1 MQKMGLK
8 KWLSFALL
16 ALMLVSLFPAAAL
29 ADELETAEALDGA
42 TMSWTWTV
50 TIIGGNYYR
59 SDGTASS
66 TNKYTVNRHL
76 DNSVD
81 HVIGY
86 RFVWNASAGGSKYN
100 GGWQLVMTVDGKD
113 VESTTAYIF
122 TKDMSTVSGTWTAP
136 KSSHT
141 GNSSHPFTLYL
152 SSYPNADYAKP
163 TPTPA
168 PTPTPVPATPTPVP
182 ATPTPVPATPTP
194 VPATPTPVPATP
206 TPVPATPTPVPATP
220 TPVPATPTPEPA
232 TPTPEPATP
241 TPEPATPTPEPA
253 TPTPE
258 PATPTPEPATPTPE
272 PATPT
277 PKPDPTPT
285 AEPSPTA
292 KPSPSTNPGGGNGGN
307 GNGKG
312 KGTPQTGDESTLC
325 LWLSLAL
332 MSAAAMSGTAVYMRR
347 KKASK

>member
-152 SSYPNADYAKP
+152 SDYPNGNYAK
-163 TPTPA
+163 

-194 VPATPTPVPATP
+194 VPATPTPV
-206 TPVPATPTPVPATP
+206 
-220 TPVPATPTPEPA
+220 
-232 TPTPEPATP
+232 PATP

>member
-152 SSYPNADYAKP
+152 SDYPNGNYAKP

-194 VPATPTPVPATP
+194 EPATPTPEPATPTPVPATP
-206 TPVPATPTPVPATP
+206 TPVPATPTPV
-220 TPVPATPTPEPA
+220 
-232 TPTPEPATP
+232 PATP

>member
-152 SSYPNADYAKP
+152 SDYPNGNYAKP
-163 TPTPA
+163 
-168 PTPTPVPATPTPVP
+168 
-182 ATPTPVPATPTP
+182 
-194 VPATPTPVPATP
+194 
-206 TPVPATPTPVPATP
+206 TPTPVPATP

-232 TPTPEPATP
+232 TPTPV
-241 TPEPATPTPEPA
+241 PA

>member
-29 ADELETAEALDGA
+29 ADEPETEALDGA
-42 TMSWTWTV
+42 SMSWTWTV
-50 TIIGGNYYR
+50 TIFGGNYCKK
-59 SDGTASS
+59 DGTASS

-113 VESTTAYIF
+113 VESTTAYIY

-136 KSSHT
+136 GSSHT
-141 GNSSHPFTLYL
+141 GNSSHPFNIYL
-152 SSYPNADYAKP
+152 SNYPDANYAKP

-168 PTPTPVPATPTPVP
+168 PTPTPVPATPTP
-182 ATPTPVPATPTP
+182 
-194 VPATPTPVPATP
+194 
-206 TPVPATPTPVPATP
+206 
-220 TPVPATPTPEPA
+220 EPA
-232 TPTPEPATP
+232 TPTPEPDP
-241 TPEPATPTPEPA
+241 
-253 TPTPE
+253 
-258 PATPTPEPATPTPE
+258 
-272 PATPT
+272 TPT

>member
-8 KWLSFALL
+8 KWLSFVLL

-50 TIIGGNYYR
+50 TIFGGNYYR

-152 SSYPNADYAKP
+152 SDYPNGNYAKP

-182 ATPTPVPATPTP
+182 ATPTPEPATPTP
-194 VPATPTPVPATP
+194 V
-206 TPVPATPTPVPATP
+206 
-220 TPVPATPTPEPA
+220 
-232 TPTPEPATP
+232 
-241 TPEPATPTPEPA
+241 
-253 TPTPE
+253 

>member
-29 ADELETAEALDGA
+29 ADEPETEALDGA
-42 TMSWTWTV
+42 SMSWTWTV
-50 TIIGGNYYR
+50 TIFGGNYCKK
-59 SDGTASS
+59 DGTASS

-113 VESTTAYIF
+113 VESTTAYIY

-136 KSSHT
+136 GSSHT
-141 GNSSHPFTLYL
+141 GNSSHPFNIYL
-152 SSYPNADYAKP
+152 SNYPDANYAKP

-168 PTPTPVPATPTPVP
+168 PTPTPVPATPTPVPATPTPEP

-232 TPTPEPATP
+232 TPTPEPDP
-241 TPEPATPTPEPA
+241 
-253 TPTPE
+253 
-258 PATPTPEPATPTPE
+258 
-272 PATPT
+272 TPT

>member
-29 ADELETAEALDGA
+29 ADEPETEALDGA
-42 TMSWTWTV
+42 SMSWTWTV
-50 TIIGGNYYR
+50 TIFGGNYCKK
-59 SDGTASS
+59 DGTASS
-66 TNKYTVNRHL
+66 TTKYTVNRHL

-113 VESTTAYIF
+113 VESTTAYIY

-136 KSSHT
+136 GSSHT
-141 GNSSHPFTLYL
+141 GNSSHPFNIYL
-152 SSYPNADYAKP
+152 SNYPDANYAKP

-182 ATPTPVPATPTP
+182 ATPTPE
-194 VPATPTPVPATP
+194 PATPTPVPATP

-232 TPTPEPATP
+232 TPTPEPDP
-241 TPEPATPTPEPA
+241 
-253 TPTPE
+253 
-258 PATPTPEPATPTPE
+258 
-272 PATPT
+272 TPT

>member
-152 SSYPNADYAKP
+152 SDYPNGNYAKP
-163 TPTPA
+163 TPTPE
-168 PTPTPVPATPTPVP
+168 PATPTPVP

-206 TPVPATPTPVPATP
+206 TPVPATPTPV
-220 TPVPATPTPEPA
+220 
-232 TPTPEPATP
+232 
-241 TPEPATPTPEPA
+241 PA

>member
-152 SSYPNADYAKP
+152 SDYPNGNYAKP

-182 ATPTPVPATPTP
+182 ATPTPV
-194 VPATPTPVPATP
+194 
-206 TPVPATPTPVPATP
+206 
-220 TPVPATPTPEPA
+220 
-232 TPTPEPATP
+232 
-241 TPEPATPTPEPA
+241 
-253 TPTPE
+253 
-258 PATPTPEPATPTPE
+258 PATPTPE

>member
-152 SSYPNADYAKP
+152 SDYPNGNYAK
-163 TPTPA
+163 

-182 ATPTPVPATPTP
+182 ATPTPV
-194 VPATPTPVPATP
+194 
-206 TPVPATPTPVPATP
+206 
-220 TPVPATPTPEPA
+220 
-232 TPTPEPATP
+232 
-241 TPEPATPTPEPA
+241 PA